1 MCVSLSASACLSAHT
16 PVFLY
21 LSVLSLAFY
30 LSDELSDLPVTLVT
44 DCLCLLLF
52 VCLSVCL
59 VTDCLLDNVLTYCKV
74 NKGRNPQHLL
84 HLSMFDGPLML
95 GVNLPVNLPEK
106 LPVVEKN
113 SPKR

>member
-1 MCVSLSASACLSAHT
+1 MFRYLPLPVCLSVHT
-16 PVFLY
+16 SVFLY
-21 LSVLSLAFY
+21 RSVLSLAFY
-30 LSDELSDLPVTLVT
+30 FSDELSDLPVTLVT

-74 NKGRNPQHLL
+74 NKGRNPQHLQ

-95 GVNLPVNLPEK
+95 GVNLPEK